1 MGTNDKIYWI
11 IVNGQPRGPF
21 TPDEIAALGVASP
34 TLRVW
39 RKGLSEWVLL
49 PQLPELA
56 GRLGVTEEPAAMAD
70 EETATPVND
79 PAPETAAA
87 PEQPRQQTL
96 WQQPQAAAS
105 SAASSSAS
113 WGAAPTASRGPQPVY
128 EPMPPTYL
136 PWNVL
141 VTICCCIPV
150 GIAGVLFSS
159 QVSRKYERGDIEGAR
174 QASERAAW
182 CFIIAFTLG
191 LVLWPFQ
198 MLLSL

>member
-39 RKGLSEWVLL
+39 RKGLPEWMPL

-56 GRLGVTEEPAAMAD
+56 GRLGVTEEPATLAD
-70 EETATPVND
+70 EETDATVND
-79 PAPETAAA
+79 PASATAAA

-96 WQQPQAAAS
+96 WQQPQAAAT
-105 SAASSSAS
+105 AS
-113 WGAAPTASRGPQPVY
+113 WGASSASHGPQPVY

-150 GIAGVLFSS
+150 GIAGVIFSS

-198 MLLSL
+198 MLLSLL

>member
-1 MGTNDKIYWI
+1 
-11 IVNGQPRGPF
+11 
-21 TPDEIAALGVASP
+21 
-34 TLRVW
+34 
-39 RKGLSEWVLL
+39 
-49 PQLPELA
+49 
-56 GRLGVTEEPAAMAD
+56 
-70 EETATPVND
+70 
-79 PAPETAAA
+79 
-87 PEQPRQQTL
+87 
-96 WQQPQAAAS
+96 
-105 SAASSSAS
+105 SSAS

>member
-1 MGTNDKIYWI
+1 MDTNSKIYWI
-11 IVNGQPRGPF
+11 IVNGQPQGPF
-21 TPDEIAALGVASP
+21 TPDEIAARGVASP

-39 RKGLSEWVLL
+39 RKGLPEWV
-49 PQLPELA
+49 QLSQIPELA
-56 GRLGVTEEPAAMAD
+56 QQLGVDGAAEDNVESEEPAVAATVEAA
-70 EETATPVND
+70 EEVKVR
-79 PAPETAAA
+79 
-87 PEQPRQQTL
+87 QPFAQFQTQ
-96 WQQPQAAAS
+96 WQ
-105 SAASSSAS
+105 AS
-113 WGAAPTASRGPQPVY
+113 WGAAGQQQTADY

-150 GIAGVLFSS
+150 GIAGVIFSS
-159 QVSRKYERGDIEGAR
+159 QVSRKYYRGDLEGAR

-198 MLLSL
+198 MLFGL

>member
-70 EETATPVND
+70 EETAAPVND

-87 PEQPRQQTL
+87 
-96 WQQPQAAAS
+96 
-105 SAASSSAS
+105 
-113 WGAAPTASRGPQPVY
+113 
-128 EPMPPTYL
+128 
-136 PWNVL
+136 
-141 VTICCCIPV
+141 
-150 GIAGVLFSS
+150 
-159 QVSRKYERGDIEGAR
+159 
-174 QASERAAW
+174 
-182 CFIIAFTLG
+182 
-191 LVLWPFQ
+191 
-198 MLLSL
+198 